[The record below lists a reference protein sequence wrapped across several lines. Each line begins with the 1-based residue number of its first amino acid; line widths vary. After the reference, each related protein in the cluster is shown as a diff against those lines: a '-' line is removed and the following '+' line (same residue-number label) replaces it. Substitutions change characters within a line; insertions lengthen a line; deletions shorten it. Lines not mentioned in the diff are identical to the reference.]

1 VANRKPFRVSRFEQ
15 HVEQQERSSFGMAD
29 DHYSRSTR
37 PNGPYARQ
45 PVSPRAPQHGDDPLA
60 ELARLIGHAPAS
72 PAGARPQAGSYADP
86 AQDRS
91 HERPYGEADRAGW
104 TSAPDRY
111 PQSYDPYAQP
121 PRYPDDY
128 GAQSPSYGS
137 QSSNPDSSYA
147 APHTPPPAYDQ
158 PGYGE
163 AHYSDPAYRDAYGD
177 QRYAAP
183 GAPPYQ
189 DQGYVPPAYGETQ
202 YPAASPAQHRSDASY
217 SVPQFASPQF
227 DDKPFPAYDNQL
239 YAQQPAGYA
248 PAPGDGRY
256 AVPPSPVVNGHAY
269 RAAPYDDRTPPGYDA
284 HYYPQEPYAQEA
296 ASGHEPPARRRGGM
310 VTVLSVLA
318 LAVVGTAAAFGYRAV
333 FAPGTARVAP
343 PVIKADATPA
353 KIVPA
358 PNDSA
363 KPIQDRVGDRAQI
376 ERIIN
381 REEQPVDVNA
391 ARASAPRVVFPGP
404 NPIAPLPNSPI
415 PASPTAAAPATA
427 GASAP
432 VSTEPKKIRTVTIRS
447 DQPEAASAPSAAAIP
462 GRTANAQAG
471 VLPVDEPPA
480 RSTGRPHGAAPSA
493 SGPLS
498 LSPTA
503 PAQRSAP
510 MRTAAAV
517 EGGYVVQVTS
527 QRSESEAQSAY
538 AALQAKYPSLLGN
551 RDAIFRRADLG
562 ERGVYYRAQ
571 VPFGSQSEAAEFC
584 TSLKNAGG
592 QCLVQRN

>member
-1 VANRKPFRVSRFEQ
+1 
-15 HVEQQERSSFGMAD
+15 MAD

-37 PNGPYARQ
+37 PNNPYARH
-45 PVSPRAPQHGDDPLA
+45 PASPRVPQHGDDPLA
-60 ELARLIGHAPAS
+60 ELARLIGQPSGASADS
-72 PAGARPQAGSYADP
+72 PAVRPHSGSYADP
-86 AQDRS
+86 AQGRAQDRS
-91 HERPYGEADRAGW
+91 YGQADQAGW
-104 TSAPDRY
+104 ASAP
-111 PQSYDPYAQP
+111 DPYAQSQHP
-121 PRYPDDY
+121 SPQPSRYSDHY
-128 GAQSPSYGS
+128 SAQPPSYGPQPS
-137 QSSNPDSSYA
+137 YPDNGYIQ
-147 APHTPPPAYDQ
+147 PPTPSAYDR
-158 PGYGE
+158 PGY
-163 AHYSDPAYRDAYGD
+163 ADTHYSDPAYRDAYGD
-177 QRYAAP
+177 RRYAE
-183 GAPPYQ
+183 GGTSPYQ

-202 YPAASPAQHRSDASY
+202 YPAAPSAPHRNDGSY
-217 SVPQFASPQF
+217 GVPQFASPQY

-239 YAQQPAGYA
+239 YAQQAPGYA
-248 PAPGDGRY
+248 SVSGDTRY
-256 AVPPSPVVNGHAY
+256 AVPPSAVANGHAY
-269 RAAPYDDRTPPGYDA
+269 PAPPYDDHSAPGYGA
-284 HYYPQEPYAQEA
+284 HYFGQEPYAQEPA
-296 ASGHEPPARRRGGM
+296 AGHESPARRRGGM

-381 REEQPVDVNA
+381 REEQPVDLNA

-404 NPIAPLPNSPI
+404 NPIAPPPNSPI
-415 PASPTAAAPATA
+415 PPSPTGAAPVTA
-427 GASAP
+427 GTSAP
-432 VSTEPKKIRTVTIRS
+432 ASTEPKKIRTVTIRS
-447 DQPEAASAPSAAAIP
+447 DQPETPAMPSATASP
-462 GRTANAQAG
+462 GRTANAQVG
-471 VLPVDEPPA
+471 VLPIDEPPA
-480 RSTGRPHGAAPSA
+480 RSTGRPQAAAPSA

-503 PAQRSAP
+503 PTQRSTP

-538 AALQAKYPSLLGN
+538 AALQAKFPSLLGN

-562 ERGVYYRAQ
+562 ERGIYYRAQ
-571 VPFGSQSEAAEFC
+571 IPFGSQSEAAEFC